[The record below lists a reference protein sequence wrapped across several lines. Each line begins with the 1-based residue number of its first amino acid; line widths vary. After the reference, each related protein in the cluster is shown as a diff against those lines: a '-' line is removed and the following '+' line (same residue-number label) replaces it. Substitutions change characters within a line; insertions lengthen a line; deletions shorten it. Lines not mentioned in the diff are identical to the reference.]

1 MQPGPDAEEKPSWE
15 FGGRGSAAVAV
26 RPATGTD
33 QAYWLGSY
41 EHARLWVEIRDVILQ
56 LSRSR
61 MKEGRA
67 PPHGAALTATLERA
81 SEVVV
86 AEDLIGVPWHA
97 LSLTTLRCLLK
108 TGGRGTQH
116 ENVAADVCTL
126 TTALVAASLIVG

>member
-33 QAYWLGSY
+33 RAYWLGSH

-97 LSLTTLRCLLK
+97 LSLTTLRCLLRRE
-108 TGGRGTQH
+108 G
-116 ENVAADVCTL
+116 EVASMRTWPRMYAHL
-126 TTALVAASLIVG
+126 RPRWLLLR